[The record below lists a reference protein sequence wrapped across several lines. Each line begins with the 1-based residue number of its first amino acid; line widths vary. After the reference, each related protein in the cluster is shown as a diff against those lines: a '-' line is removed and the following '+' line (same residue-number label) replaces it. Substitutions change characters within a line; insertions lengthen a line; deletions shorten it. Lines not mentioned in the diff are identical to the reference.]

1 MKLNR
6 TLILLWLASLALFAT
21 AGLATLA
28 IPEALNG
35 ISGWTI
41 RFFLGYCAIIIVAQ
55 VLAAMDA
62 VRRLLDEVRWSP
74 TRRGAT
80 AAESAATS

>member
-1 MKLNR
+1 MKITR

-21 AGLATLA
+21 AGFATLA
-28 IPEALNG
+28 LPEALSG
-35 ISGWTI
+35 VSGWAM

-62 VRRLLDEVRWSP
+62 VRQLLADGTAQKPLLQRLLAR
-74 TRRGAT
+74 
-80 AAESAATS
+80 